1 MWFPVTV
8 RSLLISLQAAL
19 LALALA
25 ACGRARVSERRA
37 GPGVVPARHRQSV
50 AARLVALRMEHVQAR
65 RILRDHRY
73 EARHAVR
80 VTLDGRPDQAFEDR
94 YELRCAGPS
103 DCYGRQDNSLEYGL
117 EFYRIGEL
125 TYFRHRYQRYLRF
138 AEEPAEARLRV
149 ERIWGAG
156 AAVIELLQG
165 HLALT
170 PAGETTAAGRP
181 ASRYKLAPGQGV
193 PRVHH
198 GRRAWRSRLK
208 VISVSGEALLDKATG
223 VPLSLRVSY
232 AVAAPKA
239 GRTVTL
245 TGTFEGAVREAGKP
259 LVLRPPV
266 DFRVARARP
275 RDSQDLHLLG
285 SHRLNPGWF
294 RGGGPQ
300 AAHRAHRGGGAAPA
314 MAPTGASAMPPARRP
329 RPAPITRRAP
339 VMGPAPAGKP

>member
-8 RSLLISLQAAL
+8 RFLLISLQTAL

-25 ACGRARVSERRA
+25 ACGRARVSERPDA
-37 GPGVVPARHRQSV
+37 PGVLPARHRQSV
-50 AARLVALRMEHVQAR
+50 AARFAALRMEHVRAR

-80 VTLDGRPDQAFEDR
+80 VALDGQPDQAFEDR

-103 DCYGRQDNSLEYGL
+103 DCYGRQDNSLEYGV

-125 TYFRHRYQRYLRF
+125 TYFRHRYQRFLRF

-165 HLALT
+165 HLAVT
-170 PAGETTAAGRP
+170 PAGEATAAGRP
-181 ASRYKLAPGQGV
+181 ASRYKLSPGQSL

-232 AVAAPKA
+232 AVSAPKA
-239 GRTVTL
+239 GRRVTI

-259 LVLRPPV
+259 VVLRPPA

-275 RDSQDLHLLG
+275 RDSQELRLLG

-294 RGGGPQ
+294 RAGGPQ
-300 AAHRAHRGGGAAPA
+300 AAHRTRRGSGAASA
-314 MAPTGASAMPPARRP
+314 MAPTRPTAMRP
-329 RPAPITRRAP
+329 RPSPMARRASA
-339 VMGPAPAGKP
+339 MGPAPAGKP